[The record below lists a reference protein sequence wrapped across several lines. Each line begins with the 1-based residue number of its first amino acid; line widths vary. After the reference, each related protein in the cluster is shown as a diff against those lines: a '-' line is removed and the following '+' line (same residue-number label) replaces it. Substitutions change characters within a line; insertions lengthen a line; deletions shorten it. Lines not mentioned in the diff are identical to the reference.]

1 MRGAAVGG
9 NRNDERSVIG
19 AGVHRIIEA
28 GGVVKKNLPNLYLEL
43 GIVALSDRQ
52 E

>member
-1 MRGAAVGG
+1 MRGTAVGG

-19 AGVHRIIEA
+19 AGVHRIMEA
-28 GGVVKKNLPNLYLEL
+28 GGVVKKNLPNLYRER
-43 GIVALSDRQ
+43 GIAALPDRQ